1 MTSGEPL
8 GPAPQRTQLTPAS
21 KGVTSPL
28 GAWSH
33 AVLRRTWPRGV
44 RTRQGRGVAAHPR
57 EADSGHWRLTQYG
70 PVPESGGG
78 GGNTQLLPASHAGG
92 GVPTGAHWPEMH
104 TCWSPQSIALVQ
116 LGGAQTWCVL
126 QLAPGAQALLLLQG
140 LPTGVHWPEMQLLP
154 ASQSADREHWGI
166 FAHAP
171 LMQVAPE
178 LQSEFCVQR
187 GSVVPEQLQ
196 AGSAA
201 IAREDRATRR
211 SPGSRRR
218 TGQRFPQF
226 SRSQYPANACEVE

>member
-1 MTSGEPL
+1 
-8 GPAPQRTQLTPAS
+8 
-21 KGVTSPL
+21 
-28 GAWSH
+28 
-33 AVLRRTWPRGV
+33 
-44 RTRQGRGVAAHPR
+44 
-57 EADSGHWRLTQYG
+57 
-70 PVPESGGG
+70 
-78 GGNTQLLPASHAGG
+78 
-92 GVPTGAHWPEMH
+92 MH

-226 SRSQYPANACEVE
+226 SRSQYPANACEVECHLPLPRSGPRAASQMRVTRRWSGNFSMLVLARVWAWVGA